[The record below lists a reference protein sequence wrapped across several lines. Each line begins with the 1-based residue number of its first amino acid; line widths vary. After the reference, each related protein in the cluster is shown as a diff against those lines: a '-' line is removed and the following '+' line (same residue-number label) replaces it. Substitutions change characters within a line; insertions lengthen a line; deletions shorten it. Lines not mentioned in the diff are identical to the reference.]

1 MVLNMITY
9 KFYVGKDVY
18 EFTAESKLSAMEMC
32 NRQVIDKLDLHPMA
46 WFDAGQ
52 NAFSCQSGNF
62 FDYGN
67 KMKIETAIGILNKE
81 REFLGMG
88 FLELLQDI
96 QLEGKM
102 VYSEKTM
109 EAFER
114 FMVDGRKMFA
124 PVAE

>member
-1 MVLNMITY
+1 MTVFIPLVVLLLTFMVLN
-9 KFYVGKDVY
+9 
-18 EFTAESKLSAMEMC
+18 
-32 NRQVIDKLDLHPMA
+32 
-46 WFDAGQ
+46 
-52 NAFSCQSGNF
+52 
-62 FDYGN
+62 
-67 KMKIETAIGILNKE
+67 MKIETAIGILNKE

-96 QLEGKM
+96 QREGKM

-124 PVAE
+124 VAE